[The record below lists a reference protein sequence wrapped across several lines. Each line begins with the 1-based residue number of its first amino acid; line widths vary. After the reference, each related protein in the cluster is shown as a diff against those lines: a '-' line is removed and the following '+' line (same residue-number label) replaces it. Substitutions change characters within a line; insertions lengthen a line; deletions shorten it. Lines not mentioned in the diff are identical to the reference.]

1 MGNGSELC
9 RCTIL
14 LNFSAFVAEVEA
26 SPALMLAVEA
36 LFFALVADADASPAL
51 VEAVPALVDAS
62 DALVKAVVA
71 AVFASTTFFVT
82 SVTCNVMFP
91 AVWVIELS
99 FKVTSSRTFAAL
111 SADCFALAAE
121 FAASPALPDAV
132 PADRMQT

>member
-1 MGNGSELC
+1 MPLHY
-9 RCTIL
+9 L
-14 LNFSAFVAEVEA
+14 LNFRICRGSRSFSRFSA
-26 SPALMLAVEA
+26 SSRGAV
-36 LFFALVADADASPAL
+36 FALVADADASPAL

-62 DALVKAVVA
+62 AALVKAVVA

-111 SADCFALAAE
+111 SADCLH
-121 FAASPALPDAV
+121 
-132 PADRMQT
+132 